1 MANWFLSN
9 FPWKVLRVYWIIL
22 AFVGFWWDRIVF
34 IFGVPLGFV
43 PLFFYYCITFDAY
56 DSMLNIE
63 IVILEFIDKRPF
75 KETEYMKKEQILQD
89 MLYNV
94 NNQVYRRKGINYGY
108 LSTKDLLL
116 EYNSY
121 ISQFEKKYLEH
132 YKDTPVEEIQGWD
145 RIMLVAK
152 NIQDEDLN
160 FAYKSVVSP
169 ELIDEYSIKKPMIRS
184 KSDGK
189 LLDENIKK
197 KRS

>member
-1 MANWFLSN
+1 MYSFLVYL
-9 FPWKVLRVYWIIL
+9 WVLFHY
-22 AFVGFWWDRIVF
+22 
-34 IFGVPLGFV
+34 
-43 PLFFYYCITFDAY
+43 FF
-56 DSMLNIE
+56 
-63 IVILEFIDKRPF
+63 ILEFIDKRPF